1 MKWEQVS
8 HLEKLV
14 IEIVRNINVN
24 SLTKEQKRL
33 IESNYY
39 EILEMVERER
49 EDLWKKI
56 PIYYKQSVELMTRK

>member
-33 IESNYY
+33 IVIFFSTPFLK
-39 EILEMVERER
+39 EIVKMGMFGTTSRLT
-49 EDLWKKI
+49 L
-56 PIYYKQSVELMTRK
+56 

>member
-49 EDLWKKI
+49 EDL
-56 PIYYKQSVELMTRK
+56 

>member
-33 IESNYY
+33 IDSNYY

-49 EDLWKKI
+49 EDL
-56 PIYYKQSVELMTRK
+56 